1 MTTTTTHTTRTTL
14 HIYSYTTP
22 STLYI
27 ISVILI
33 TIIVLIL
40 MYFCINDNTRH
51 VIITGFYYL
60 VLFLIKIILFVPALL
75 TLLYC
80 YIYKAFV
87 FIGIKFKNRSK
98 IDIYIQKNAVINN
111 TDSTTDIYTDT
122 NTDTDTDTITDTINF
137 ILSCYTCLS
146 Y

>member
-1 MTTTTTHTTRTTL
+1 MSSTTLHTTTTSRFHT
-14 HIYSYTTP
+14 YTAP

-27 ISVILI
+27 ISAILI
-33 TIIVLIL
+33 SIIVLIL
-40 MYFCINDNTRH
+40 IYFCINDNTRH

-75 TLLYC
+75 VLLYC

-87 FIGIKFKNRSK
+87 FIGTKFKNKSK
-98 IDIYIQKNAVINN
+98 IDIYIQNNAVINN
-111 TDSTTDIYTDT
+111 TDS
-122 NTDTDTDTITDTINF
+122 NTDTDTDTDTDTTTDTIKF

-146 Y
+146 F